1 MRSASPSRP
10 KPADRKTCPSEPFR
24 VKPHDFRFD
33 PRLNLDKLNLTLDE
47 LEAFDT
53 FRRSSRQ

>member
-10 KPADRKTCPSEPFR
+10 KPADKESRPLEPFR

-33 PRLNLDKLNLTLDE
+33 PKLNLDKLNLALDE
-47 LEAFDT
+47 LEAFEAAKKLGK
-53 FRRSSRQ
+53 